1 MKELNERIHSDDK
14 LDHAAFKGYQEGFVQ
29 ADIDQ
34 DGELTVEEMATL
46 LQHVSRDDQHQ
57 LVEQS
62 EEEIAASIMDGFDAN
77 KNGLISL
84 QELMDRVGD
93 NKEMHAAFQGW
104 EEGFLQADIDEDGQ
118 LNVHELSELLKK
130 VSRDDQ
136 HEMVEE
142 SNEEVSSQIMLGF
155 DTNKDG
161 KISLNELLEH
171 VKGNDNLHAAFAGW
185 QDGFKEADADND
197 GHLDNHE
204 LASLLNRVSRKNQE
218 ELVDESEESIA
229 ESVMKG
235 WDTNKDGRLTLAELH
250 QHVGDNK
257 EVHAAFKGWQEGF
270 DAADVDKNGY
280 LTIPELSSLLNR
292 VSTKDQDKIVQ
303 DVDATTASLLHG
315 FDADKDGKVS
325 LDEIMKHVGKL
336 PAKSVGN
343 MLSSVKEGF
352 VQADVDKDG
361 GLNAEELA
369 ALLQSLNER
378 HAKHDEM

>member
-1 MKELNERIHSDDK
+1 
-14 LDHAAFKGYQEGFVQ
+14 
-29 ADIDQ
+29 
-34 DGELTVEEMATL
+34 
-46 LQHVSRDDQHQ
+46 
-57 LVEQS
+57 
-62 EEEIAASIMDGFDAN
+62 
-77 KNGLISL
+77 
-84 QELMDRVGD
+84 
-93 NKEMHAAFQGW
+93 
-104 EEGFLQADIDEDGQ
+104 
-118 LNVHELSELLKK
+118 
-130 VSRDDQ
+130 
-136 HEMVEE
+136 
-142 SNEEVSSQIMLGF
+142 MLGF

-204 LASLLNRVSRKNQE
+204 LSSLLNRVSRQNQE

-235 WDTNKDGRLTLAELH
+235 WDSDKDGRLTLAELH
-250 QHVGDNK
+250 QHVGDN
-257 EVHAAFKGWQEGF
+257 EEIHAAFAGWKDGF
-270 DAADVDKNGY
+270 GQADVDKDGY
-280 LTIPELSSLLNR
+280 LTIAELSSLLNR
-292 VSTKDQDKIVQ
+292 VSTKDQNKIVQ

-315 FDADKDGKVS
+315 FDSDKDGKVS

-352 VQADVDKDG
+352 VQADADKDG

-369 ALLQSLNER
+369 ALLHSLNER
-378 HAKHDEM
+378 RSKHDEM